1 MDALCHLSTA
11 NATYPHFSP
20 RLSTMESAR
29 RQNCKE
35 ARSRDVE
42 QNAPRPPASLSRRQL
57 PLRRSRHL
65 QRRSQRPFPARTY
78 ALAYSKKNAC
88 SGIIAKSKRRAGW
101 SGETP
106 QEDAMFLGWYD
117 PDRKKPA
124 RAKLADAI
132 ARYEEKFGRTPLFCL
147 TSPQDAADLA
157 EPSRKFPG
165 EPPVS
170 IQARGYIA
178 RWTFYIGEDAGETPA
193 SAEERAAA

>member
-1 MDALCHLSTA
+1 MAKGERCS
-11 NATYPHFSP
+11 NFI
-20 RLSTMESAR
+20 R
-29 RQNCKE
+29 N
-35 ARSRDVE
+35 
-42 QNAPRPPASLSRRQL
+42 SLSPHHPITL
-57 PLRRSRHL
+57 S
-65 QRRSQRPFPARTY
+65 PFQWRTY
-78 ALAYSKKNAC
+78 AVAGSKKNEC
-88 SGIIAKSKRRAGW
+88 SGIIVGLTRRSEWG
-101 SGETP
+101 GEIP

-147 TSPQDAADLA
+147 TSPQDAAELA

-165 EPPVS
+165 EPPVA

-193 SAEERAAA
+193 RAEEPVAA